1 MLLQNLKYMKL
12 SPDVR
17 LIVRNPDLRRPKLS
31 LSKYDISIRC
41 KVFRFSDYVKNL
53 VSIKQPRSTARL
65 GSSTPCRCGRYHR
78 S

>member
-1 MLLQNLKYMKL
+1 MLSQNSKYMKL

-31 LSKYDISIRC
+31 LSKYDISSRC
-41 KVFRFSDYVKNL
+41 KVFRFSDSVKNL
-53 VSIKQPRSTARL
+53 VSTKQPRSIARL
-65 GSSTPCRCGRYHR
+65 GVVELYRCGRNHR